1 MVDFVY
7 RNGSRLTPYMLYQ
20 IERLNAELRRLFG
33 VDVIVT
39 SGIRTYEEQVK
50 IFLERY
56 VVASQ
61 VRGRRVYDTRVWNGV
76 RYYRVSSAG
85 TVAVPRTSN
94 HEIQGTKAA
103 VDIRDTGS
111 DAGITSR
118 NSVRGRWFRANAANF
133 DMQQTGDAFGE
144 GWHVDTH
151 NIFNRV
157 PGGSSGSNITRKEE
171 DMLQSVHING
181 KIYGVAPEFIKH
193 YLNPAEELVTRQVTS
208 SADEQHNLNDKVTP
222 QVALTKWVNLLNGLG
237 IPQDVLD
244 KNGFVKNPQ
253 SGLFENGGV
262 WSRERE
268 NAARLDRIEKL
279 LATK

>member
-1 MVDFVY
+1 
-7 RNGSRLTPYMLYQ
+7 MLYQ
-20 IERLNAELRRLFG
+20 IERLNSELRRLFG
-33 VDVIVT
+33 VGLIVT

-76 RYYRVSSAG
+76 RYYRISSAG

-144 GWHVDTH
+144 GWHVDTF

-181 KIYGVAPEFIKH
+181 KIYGMAPEFLKH
-193 YLNPAEELVTRQVTS
+193 YLNVAESTITRQVTS
-208 SADEQHNLNDKVTP
+208 ASDEEHNLNKGVTP
-222 QVALTKWVNLLNGLG
+222 QVALEKFVALLNGLG